1 MSDFLNAEI
10 AKLANPQQN
19 QPTRGQRAKES
30 ADAVKQIAVQSVV
43 QFVNQLNQGFQLIWS
58 NPVGLSPQEVCDAL
72 GADAAGVFQRH
83 AATAAFLVKQAP
95 AIAPMLATVP
105 EGYKI
110 AYNEDGTVVI
120 SE

>member
-30 ADAVKQIAVQSVV
+30 ADAIKQIAVQSVV
-43 QFVNQLNQGFQLIWS
+43 QFVNNINQGFQLIWQ
-58 NPVGLSPQEVCDAL
+58 NQMGLSPQEVCDAL
-72 GADAAGVFQRH
+72 GTDARGVFERH
-83 AATAAFLVKQAP
+83 AATAQFLVTQAP
-95 AIAPMLATVP
+95 AIAALLATVP
-105 EGYKI
+105 DGYTI
-110 AYNEDGTVVI
+110 SYNEDGTVVI